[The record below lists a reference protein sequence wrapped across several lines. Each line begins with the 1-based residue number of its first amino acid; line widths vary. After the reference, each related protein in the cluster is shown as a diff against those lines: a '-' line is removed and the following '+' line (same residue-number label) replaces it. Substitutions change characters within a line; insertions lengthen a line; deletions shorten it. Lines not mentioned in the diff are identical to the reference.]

1 MVEFFQG
8 QMDYIFFFYGLAFVT
23 LSIICFMLT
32 RQKTGGL
39 PWLWLGLFG
48 LLHGLQEWAAIF
60 SGHVYSNT
68 ALDAGRLIFALA
80 SFLCLCE
87 FGRGGLPERI
97 RGTGR
102 LLFLPLLALALAGGM
117 SGMVGIDV
125 ASRYA
130 LGLPGG
136 ILSSIVLFR
145 AYRSDRG
152 MPGRGWLAGGSISLA
167 LYAVT
172 IVIGVQC
179 APFPPAS
186 FLNNTVFFEYFG
198 FPVHLVK
205 GILAVGVSLSL
216 WAYARHQPV
225 GSDDLPEAEADSRN
239 IFMPLGIFMAI
250 SIAGWCLTQFAGN
263 HARAVEFRDGNI
275 HISALANHLTD
286 ELNRADRAA
295 MTIAEAAPVLEV
307 LVTPDP
313 ESAGRAA
320 LVLSRYNDDPDP
332 EAFVIYL
339 LDKAGRTVLSNTDPG
354 ERGFDPKAVP
364 ISFQHFRGA
373 LAGDFS
379 SHYAVEPDS
388 MKKKYMVLYPVKDDQ
403 GMVRGVV
410 AVKKDMSDIETSFK
424 KHAYCFLVDPHGVIF
439 LSSRDDM
446 HLRSLGS
453 LSQEARQSLAASGH
467 MGPGP
472 FTPLLSQE
480 AEDGRTVT
488 FDRQKLLVTR
498 RSLGHD
504 NWSLVLL
511 NSTSH
516 ISAYR
521 LFSIFTTFVFF
532 CMTAVFFAVLYFS
545 KDSAVMIAASER
557 RYRSLVEG
565 SPNCVAL
572 FNADGTCLAVNRSG
586 IVLTGLQEKDIVG
599 RPLDAVWHGRTSG
612 GLEAVLRPVLQGA
625 RYSYEPEST
634 RPDGR
639 KVLWSAVLNP
649 LAHASGRVSHFV
661 GIFMDI
667 TERTAAEEE
676 LKSYQGQLEDLV
688 KERTRELSE
697 SNERLKREMVERRHA
712 EEARRDS
719 EERFHTLFNLASDC
733 IFLLDPSHPDGPV
746 IVDVNLAAVTM
757 NGYER
762 EEMIGRPI
770 SFLNHPEDMER
781 LPRIMAGI
789 TTGEPVSF
797 EIRHIR
803 KDGTIVPLEVSA
815 RLISLGGRP
824 YILGM
829 DRDITTRKQA
839 EEELQR
845 HRENLE
851 QLVEERT
858 AELRTAVQ
866 LLTSEINFRKSAE
879 ETLKLSESKF
889 RSLSQEF
896 HTLLDAMSD
905 ELLLVAPDMTILWA
919 NKAFAA
925 RVGTDAA
932 ELSGRLCSEVWFDH
946 TGKGNPGEALKS
958 FSSGRPESIQI
969 SAADGRLLDVRAFP
983 IKDDAGMVDSVILV
997 ASDITE
1003 KATLQAEA
1011 MRAGHLASLG
1021 ELSAGVAHE
1030 INNPITGIINYAQII
1045 ANMNPEG
1052 THEHDIAK
1060 RIVREGDRIAGIV
1073 RSLLSFA
1080 RERKEDKSAVQF
1092 PKIIMDSITL
1102 TETQIR
1108 KDHIQLK
1115 LTMPEDLP
1123 LVVVNPQQVQQVVLN
1138 IISNARYA
1146 LNRKYPEADAEKVL
1160 DISGSEVV
1168 IDGARYVRMVFTD
1181 YGTGIP
1187 ADVME
1192 KVLNPFFSTK
1202 PVGEGTGLGL
1212 SISHGIITDHGGKLR
1227 IESREGL
1234 FTSVIIDLPAKE
1246 SHGTQA

>member
-1 MVEFFQG
+1 
-8 QMDYIFFFYGLAFVT
+8 
-23 LSIICFMLT
+23 
-32 RQKTGGL
+32 
-39 PWLWLGLFG
+39 
-48 LLHGLQEWAAIF
+48 
-60 SGHVYSNT
+60 
-68 ALDAGRLIFALA
+68 
-80 SFLCLCE
+80 
-87 FGRGGLPERI
+87 
-97 RGTGR
+97 
-102 LLFLPLLALALAGGM
+102 
-117 SGMVGIDV
+117 
-125 ASRYA
+125 
-130 LGLPGG
+130 
-136 ILSSIVLFR
+136 
-145 AYRSDRG
+145 
-152 MPGRGWLAGGSISLA
+152 
-167 LYAVT
+167 
-172 IVIGVQC
+172 
-179 APFPPAS
+179 
-186 FLNNTVFFEYFG
+186 
-198 FPVHLVK
+198 
-205 GILAVGVSLSL
+205 
-216 WAYARHQPV
+216 
-225 GSDDLPEAEADSRN
+225 
-239 IFMPLGIFMAI
+239 
-250 SIAGWCLTQFAGN
+250 
-263 HARAVEFRDGNI
+263 
-275 HISALANHLTD
+275 
-286 ELNRADRAA
+286 
-295 MTIAEAAPVLEV
+295 
-307 LVTPDP
+307 
-313 ESAGRAA
+313 
-320 LVLSRYNDDPDP
+320 
-332 EAFVIYL
+332 
-339 LDKAGRTVLSNTDPG
+339 
-354 ERGFDPKAVP
+354 
-364 ISFQHFRGA
+364 
-373 LAGDFS
+373 
-379 SHYAVEPDS
+379 
-388 MKKKYMVLYPVKDDQ
+388 

-410 AVKKDMSDIETSFK
+410 VVKKDMSDIEASFK

-446 HLRSLGS
+446 HLRSLWP
-453 LSQEARQSLAASGH
+453 LKQDTRQLLAASGQL
-467 MGPGP
+467 GAGP
-472 FTPLLSQE
+472 FVPLLSHE

-488 FDRQKLLVTR
+488 FEREKLLVTR

-504 NWSLVLL
+504 NWSVVLL

-532 CMTAVFFAVLYFS
+532 SMTVVFFAVLYFS
-545 KDSAVMIAASER
+545 KDSAVMIASSER

-572 FNADGTCLAVNRSG
+572 FNAEGICLTVNRSG
-586 IVLTGLQEKDIVG
+586 VVLTGLQEKEIVG
-599 RPLDAVWHGRTSG
+599 RPLDAVWHSRTSG
-612 GLEAVLRPVLQGA
+612 GLEAVLRPVLQGS
-625 RYSYEPEST
+625 RYSYEPESA

-676 LKSYQGQLEDLV
+676 LKSYHGQLEDLV

-697 SNERLKREMVERRHA
+697 SNERLQREMMERQHA
-712 EEARRDS
+712 EDARRDS
-719 EERFHTLFNLASDC
+719 EERFHSLFNLASDC
-733 IFLLDPSHPDGPV
+733 IFLLDPSHPGGPV

-757 NGYER
+757 HGYER
-762 EEMIGRPI
+762 EEMLGRPI
-770 SFLNHPEDMER
+770 SFLNYPDDMKR
-781 LPRIMAGI
+781 LPDIMAGI

-797 EIRHIR
+797 EIRHVR

-815 RLISLGGRP
+815 RLISLGGKP

-829 DRDITTRKQA
+829 DRDITMRKQA
-839 EEELQR
+839 EDELQR

-879 ETLKLSESKF
+879 ETLKLSETKF

-905 ELLLVAPDMTILWA
+905 ELLLVAPDLTILWA

-932 ELSGRLCSEVWFDH
+932 ELSGRPCSAIWFDH
-946 TGKGNPGEALKS
+946 AGKGNPDDALRS

-969 SAADGRLLDVRAFP
+969 SAADGRLLDIRAFP
-983 IKDDAGMVDSVILV
+983 IKDDEGAVGSVIIV

-1080 RERKEDKSAVQF
+1080 RERKEDKSVVQF

-1108 KDHIQLK
+1108 KDHIHLR

-1123 LVVVNPQQVQQVVLN
+1123 FVVVNPQQVQQVVLN

-1146 LNRKYPEADAEKVL
+1146 LNRRYPEADAEKVL

-1187 ADVME
+1187 ADAME
-1192 KVLNPFFSTK
+1192 KVLNPFYSTK